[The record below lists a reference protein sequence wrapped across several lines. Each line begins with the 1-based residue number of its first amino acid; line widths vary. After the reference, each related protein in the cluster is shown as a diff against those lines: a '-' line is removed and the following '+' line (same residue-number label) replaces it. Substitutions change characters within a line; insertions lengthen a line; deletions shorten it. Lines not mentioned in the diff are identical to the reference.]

1 MILREKQLM
10 KIALLFYCY
19 ANRHIIT
26 SKYKKDNK
34 FISSYKNKEEYN
46 FKLRNNAKSNK
57 LYYN

>member
-34 FISSYKNKEEYN
+34 SIKIKREYN
-46 FKLRNNAKSNK
+46 FKLRNNAKSSK
-57 LYYN
+57 LYNN